1 MTVLD
6 RALNRLKTEM
16 AESGKGALFEHLAL
30 IQTGVADSITYAS
43 VAEALSMTEGAVKV
57 SAHRFRRRY
66 GELIRDEVAGTLD
79 SSLDVNDEIRELLAA
94 LHSR

>member
-1 MTVLD
+1 
-6 RALNRLKTEM
+6 
-16 AESGKGALFEHLAL
+16 
-30 IQTGVADSITYAS
+30 
-43 VAEALSMTEGAVKV
+43 MTEGAVKV

-79 SSLDVNDEIRELLAA
+79 SSLDVDDEIRELLAA